1 MIRPKTH
8 RAAQYDGELE
18 NAGMRVEG
26 CRFRNRFSLAQSF
39 SIANKSVAA
48 GATA

>member
-1 MIRPKTH
+1 MH
-8 RAAQYDGELE
+8 RAAEYDDELE

-26 CRFRNRFSLAQSF
+26 CRFRNRFSLAQIF
-39 SIANKSVAA
+39 SIANKPSAEGA